1 MINYTKEVIAIVPA
15 RSGSKTVPHKNI
27 RSFAGKPLLAH
38 SVDQALKSGTVNRV
52 LLSTDSEQYAQI
64 GKQYG
69 AAVPFLRPVEIS
81 GDLSTDLECFKHA
94 LEWLAKNEGGVPE
107 FIVHLRPTHP
117 NRRPSDIARGIE
129 LLRQHPEWDSVRSV
143 VVAPETPFKMW
154 FRNDLG
160 ELTPV
165 INTNIKEAHS
175 RPRQGLPSTF
185 LQNANIDVIRSRTI
199 LEKNSVAGDRI
210 GSLLMEEIHD
220 IDTHEQF
227 ARAEQF
233 FVWSNGIPEGKTFVF
248 DIDGVI
254 ATITPGNNY
263 ELAGPLTDNIQR
275 INRIFEAG
283 NQIVLFTARG
293 SATGIDWSTTTQRQ
307 MNTWG
312 VKHHKLFFGK
322 PAADYYIDDKLISL
336 ETLSQIDKIS

>member
-1 MINYTKEVIAIVPA
+1 MIRYTNEIIAIVPA
-15 RSGSKTVPHKNI
+15 RSGSKTVTHKNI
-27 RSFAGKPLLAH
+27 RTFAGKPLLAH
-38 SVDQALKSGTVNRV
+38 SIEQAKNSGAVHRV
-52 LLSTDSEQYAQI
+52 LLSTDSKHYAEI

-69 AAVPFLRPVEIS
+69 AVVPFLRPAEIS

-94 LEWLAKNEGGVPE
+94 LEWLVINEGAVPE

-117 NRRPSDIARGIE
+117 NRRPSDITRAIE
-129 LLRQHPEWDSVRSV
+129 LLHQHPEWDSVRSV

-160 ELTPV
+160 ELTSV
-165 INTNIKEAHS
+165 IHTDIKDAHS
-175 RPRQGLPSTF
+175 RPRQGLPTTF
-185 LQNANIDVIRSRTI
+185 LQNANIDVIRTRTI

-210 GSLLMEEIHD
+210 GSLLMQEIHD

-227 ARAEQF
+227 ACAERS
-233 FVWSNGIPEGKTFVF
+233 FVWSNGIPAGKIFVF

-254 ATITPGNNY
+254 ATITPSNNY
-263 ELAGPLTDNIQR
+263 ELANPLTDNIQR
-275 INRIFEAG
+275 INRIYEAG

-293 SATGIDWSTTTQRQ
+293 SATGIDWSATTKRQ
-307 MNTWG
+307 MNEWG

-322 PAADYYIDDKLISL
+322 PAADYYVDDKLISL

>member
-1 MINYTKEVIAIVPA
+1 MLRYTDEVIAIVPA

-27 RSFAGKPLLAH
+27 RTFAGKPLMVH
-38 SVDQALKSGTVNRV
+38 SIEQALSSGAVNRV
-52 LLSTDSEQYAQI
+52 ILSTDSEQYAEI
-64 GKQYG
+64 GKQHG
-69 AAVPFLRPVEIS
+69 AAVPFLRPAEIS
-81 GDLSTDLECFKHA
+81 GDFSTDLECFKHS
-94 LEWLAKNEGGVPE
+94 LEWLKKNEGAVPE
-107 FIVHLRPTHP
+107 LIVHLRPTHP
-117 NRRPSDIARGIE
+117 NRRPADIARAIE
-129 LLRQHPEWDSVRSV
+129 SLRRHPEWDSIRSV
-143 VVAPETPFKMW
+143 VTAPETPYKMW

-165 INTNIKEAHS
+165 INSDIKEAHS
-175 RPRQGLPSTF
+175 RPRQGLPGTF

-199 LEKNSVAGDRI
+199 LEKSSVAGDRV

-220 IDTHEQF
+220 IDTHAQF
-227 ARAEQF
+227 ARAEESF
-233 FVWSNGIPEGKTFVF
+233 IWSNGIPVGKTFVF

-263 ELAGPLTDNIQR
+263 ELAGPLVDNIKR
-275 INRIFEAG
+275 INRIYEAG
-283 NQIVLFTARG
+283 NHIVLFTARG
-293 SATGIDWSTTTQRQ
+293 SATGIDWSMTTQRQ
-307 MNTWG
+307 MNEWG